1 VSHRL
6 MDYSTDMAKISW
18 RAVLFP
24 ADPDFVLL
32 QRIARQDEGA
42 LEELYQKY
50 AASLLAYLSG
60 RLGDARLAEEVL
72 QDVMLAAWRNAP
84 RFRGEC
90 RVRTW
95 LLAIAHNR
103 AINAYHRQIRPTALE
118 TPLDDPMPIQKG
130 EMVGKYDDLHTAIQS
145 LPVEQ
150 RETLE
155 LVFYHGLS
163 LQETALVLKI
173 APGTVKSRLHRAKAR
188 LREWINRGSEPDDL
202 SYR

>member
-1 VSHRL
+1 MH
-6 MDYSTDMAKISW
+6 YSTDMAKIPW
-18 RAVLFP
+18 KAVLSP
-24 ADPDFVLL
+24 ADPDIVLL
-32 QRIARQDEGA
+32 QRIAEQDEDA
-42 LEELYQKY
+42 LGKLYQQY
-50 AASLLAYLSG
+50 AHGLLVYLSE
-60 RLGDARLAEEVL
+60 RLGDVRLAEEVL
-72 QDVMLAAWRNAP
+72 QDVMLAVWRNAP

-95 LLAIAHNR
+95 LLAIARNR
-103 AINAYHRQIRPTALE
+103 AINAFHRQIRPTALE
-118 TPLDDPMPIQKG
+118 SHLEDPEPVQREEK
-130 EMVGKYDDLHTAIQS
+130 VDRYDDLQAAFQA

-188 LREWINRGSEPDDL
+188 LRDLINRGSEPDDL
-202 SYR
+202 PY